1 MTEAAMT
8 EAAMTEAAMTEK
20 STALYPQHVD
30 AEARMTPFAGWMM
43 PLHYGSQVA
52 EHHQVRRG
60 AGMFDVSHMSIFD
73 IEGADA
79 LNLLLRV
86 FANDAAKAVAGKAV
100 YGVLLNEAGGIL
112 DDVIVYGRQ
121 GGGYRLVSNAA
132 THVRVRDWL
141 AAQSASFAATV
152 RERADLAMI
161 AVQGPQAL
169 ELTQQETALDV
180 ANLASFAT
188 MERANWLIARTG
200 YTGEDGVEIMLPN
213 DQAATLWQNLHT
225 AGVEPTGLAAR
236 DTLRLEAGL
245 NLYGQDMNEHTTP
258 LESNLGWSVA
268 WEGDRDFIG
277 RSSLETLRAQGSTLK
292 LTGLVLK
299 GKGVVRNDY
308 RVRTN
313 AGEGIVTSGLFSPT
327 LGYSIALARLPRRAT
342 GSCTVEIRGAEVEA
356 WIVKPPFVRHGKK
369 VYRESKTK

>member
-1 MTEAAMT
+1 
-8 EAAMTEAAMTEK
+8 MTEK
-20 STALYPQHVD
+20 QTALYQQHVQ
-30 AEARMTPFAGWMM
+30 AEARMTPFAGWLM

-52 EHHQVRRG
+52 EHHQVRRS

-73 IEGADA
+73 LEGDGA
-79 LNLLLRV
+79 LDLLLRV
-86 FANDAAKAVAGKAV
+86 FANDAAKAVPGKAL

-121 GGGYRLVSNAA
+121 QNSYRLVSNAA
-132 THVRVRDWL
+132 THDRVRDWL
-141 AAQSASFAATV
+141 ATHCASFTATV
-152 RERADLAMI
+152 RERTDLAMI
-161 AVQGPQAL
+161 AVQGPQAI
-169 ELTQQETALDV
+169 ELTQRETALDI

-188 MERANWLIARTG
+188 VEHDDWLIARTG

-213 DQAATLWQNLHT
+213 DQAAALWQNLRA

-268 WEGDRDFIG
+268 WEGERDFIG
-277 RSSLETLRAQGSTLK
+277 RASLETLRAQGSPLK

-299 GKGVVRNDY
+299 GKGVVRNGY
-308 RVRTN
+308 RVRTGAG

-342 GSCTVEIRGAEVEA
+342 GSCTVEIRGVEVEA
-356 WIVKPPFVRHGKK
+356 WIVRPPFVRQGKK